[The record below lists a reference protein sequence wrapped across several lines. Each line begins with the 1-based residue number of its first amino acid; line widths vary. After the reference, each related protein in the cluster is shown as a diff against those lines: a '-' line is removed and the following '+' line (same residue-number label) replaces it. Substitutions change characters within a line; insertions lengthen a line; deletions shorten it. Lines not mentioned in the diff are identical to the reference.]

1 MLNGFDISK
10 YQAGIPLW
18 AVPSDFVIV
27 QHSCGN
33 YVEPTF
39 EAQVSGALRAGKSL
53 GLYHFIT
60 GSDGEIET
68 FVNGIKGYA
77 GKAVVALDW
86 ETGGGLNSR
95 WGDWNYLREFIE
107 AIQKNLGVNPLLYAS
122 ADVYNQLRDLGSETN
137 CGLWIAQYADD
148 NPTGYQSAPWNEG
161 AYDMALYQYSSTGG
175 LPGWG
180 GDLDLDLFYGNE
192 NAWNAYAKSSL
203 DEPKP
208 MPKRVVNYEI
218 SEASLEANKDTMPI
232 GEKVVILNTANE
244 GLYLTSHNGGLE
256 MTTDPMPW
264 FIQRNDDNSISLA
277 DPWGNWITV
286 PSDVKDGD
294 LPAVLKGNGSK
305 EQRWMASSY
314 NRGVKLTCLINSN
327 MNLDLPL
334 DRDAEGQRVQVWWK
348 WTDGK
353 PCPNQTWIVKPYSE
367 ILEAQKASAEA
378 KAKTEAKPADATS
391 KAEAKP
397 IKVEEAK
404 PAMTAEKK
412 PADDTAKIADK
423 AQPKTTE
430 ATPKADTQTAQK
442 TEGVKPETKEEKV
455 NTEEDKAERNARIIA
470 DLKDLSDI
478 SKSEDAEVGDDIAGV
493 VQAMFH
499 TKKATKKMA
508 NWIFIIGSVF
518 ALAAAVL
525 LILSGCHILPS
536 SGGVIAGIISTVFS
550 AFAHSMGIT
559 IVKTK

>member
-10 YQAGIPLW
+10 YQTGIPLW

-39 EAQVSGALRAGKSL
+39 EAQASEALRAGKHL
-53 GLYHFIT
+53 GLYHFVT

-68 FVNGIKGYA
+68 FVNGIKEYA

-86 ETGGGLNSR
+86 ETGDGLNSR
-95 WGDWNYLREFIE
+95 WGDWDYLREFIR
-107 AIQKNLGVNPLLYAS
+107 AIQQNLGVNPLLYAS

-137 CGLWIAQYADD
+137 CGLWIAQYADM
-148 NPTGYQSAPWNEG
+148 NPTGYQEAPWNEG
-161 AYDMALYQYSSTGG
+161 AYDMALYQYSSTGS

-180 GDLDLDLFYGNE
+180 GDLDLDLFYGNGD
-192 NAWNAYAKSSL
+192 AWNAYAKSSL

-218 SEASLEANKDTMPI
+218 SEALLEANKNVVPT
-232 GEKVVILNTANE
+232 GEKVVILNTAKE

-256 MTTDPMPW
+256 MTSDPMPW
-264 FIQRNDDNSISLA
+264 FVQRNADNSISLA

-286 PSDVKDGD
+286 PADVKDGD

-305 EQRWMASSY
+305 EQRWMASPY
-314 NRGVKLTCLINSN
+314 NGGVKLTCLVNSN

-367 ILEAQKASAEA
+367 FLEAQKAPADT
-378 KAKTEAKPADATS
+378 KPKTEAKPAQT
-391 KAEAKP
+391 AEAKP
-397 IKVEEAK
+397 VQENAPKAESK
-404 PAMTAEKK
+404 PE
-412 PADDTAKIADK
+412 IADK
-423 AQPKTTE
+423 PQTTEKTE
-430 ATPKADTQTAQK
+430 AT
-442 TEGVKPETKEEKV
+442 KPETKEEKV
-455 NTEEDKAERNARIIA
+455 TSTDGAKTTEEDKEAREARIIA

-478 SKSEDAEVGDDIAGV
+478 SKSEDAEVGEDVAGV

-508 NWIFIIGSVF
+508 NWIFIIGSIF

-525 LILSGCHILPS
+525 LILSGCHILPP

-559 IVKTK
+559 LVKTK

>member
-18 AVPSDFVIV
+18 AVPSDFVIM

-33 YVEPTF
+33 YIEPTF

-95 WGDWNYLREFIE
+95 WGDWDYLREFIE

-122 ADVYNQLRDLGSETN
+122 ADVYQQLRDLGSETN
-137 CGLWIAQYADD
+137 CGLWIAQYADM

-161 AYDMALYQYSSTGG
+161 AYDMALYQYASTGR

-180 GDLDLDLFYGNE
+180 GDLDLDLFYGNN

-218 SEASLEANKDTMPI
+218 SEAALEANKGVMPV

-314 NRGVKLTCLINSN
+314 NGGVKLTCLINSN

-348 WTDGK
+348 WATGK

-367 ILEAQKASAEA
+367 ILEAQKASTDIKPKAEPA
-378 KAKTEAKPADATS
+378 KATEPKTEIKPVPKVEAKPAIT
-391 KAEAKP
+391 
-397 IKVEEAK
+397 
-404 PAMTAEKK
+404 TEKK

-423 AQPKTTE
+423 
-430 ATPKADTQTAQK
+430 TQSKPAETAQK
-442 TEGVKPETKEEKV
+442 TEALKPETKEEKV
-455 NTEEDKAERNARIIA
+455 NDTNDKAERNARIIA

-508 NWIFIIGSVF
+508 NWIFIIGSIF

>member
-1 MLNGFDISK
+1 VLNGFDISR
-10 YQAGIPLW
+10 YQEGINLW

-33 YVEPTF
+33 YIEPTF
-39 EAQVSGALRAGKSL
+39 EAQVSGALRAGKKL

-68 FVNGIKGYA
+68 FVNGIKSYA

-95 WGDWNYLREFIE
+95 WGDWDYLREFIE

-122 ADVYNQLRDLGSETN
+122 ADVYSQLRDLGSETN

-148 NPTGYQSAPWNEG
+148 DPTGYQSEPWNEG
-161 AYDMALYQYSSTGG
+161 AYDMALYQYTSTGR

-180 GDLDLDLFYGNE
+180 GDLDLDLFYGNV
-192 NAWNAYAKSSL
+192 NAWDAYAKSSL
-203 DEPKP
+203 DQPKP
-208 MPKRVVNYEI
+208 MPKRSTDYEI
-218 SEASLEANKDTMPI
+218 SEAALEANKGVMPV

-314 NRGVKLTCLINSN
+314 NGGIKLTCLINSN
-327 MNLDLPL
+327 MNLDLPQ

-348 WTDGK
+348 WTTGK

-367 ILEAQKASAEA
+367 ILEAQKASADIKPKAEPATPA
-378 KAKTEAKPADATS
+378 KAETKPAPKVEPKIAEKTQPKPIEAKPASAPQ
-391 KAEAKP
+391 P
-397 IKVEEAK
+397 IKK
-404 PAMTAEKK
+404 
-412 PADDTAKIADK
+412 
-423 AQPKTTE
+423 TE
-430 ATPKADTQTAQK
+430 A
-442 TEGVKPETKEEKV
+442 VKPETKEEKV
-455 NTEEDKAERNARIIA
+455 NSTDDKDDKNVRIIA

-478 SKSEDAEVGDDIAGV
+478 SKSEDAEVGEDVAGV
-493 VQAMFH
+493 VQSMFH

>member
-10 YQAGIPLW
+10 FQAGIPLW

-33 YVEPTF
+33 YIEPTF

-68 FVNGIKGYA
+68 FVNGIKDYV

-95 WGDWNYLREFIE
+95 WGDWDYLRGFIE
-107 AIQKNLGVNPLLYAS
+107 AIQKSLGVNPLLYAS

-148 NPTGYQSAPWNEG
+148 NPTGYQEAPWNEG
-161 AYDMALYQYSSTGG
+161 AYDMALYQYTSTGR

-192 NAWNAYAKSSL
+192 NAWNAYAKTTL
-203 DEPKP
+203 TEEPKP

-218 SEASLEANKDTMPI
+218 SEAVLEANKDAVPT
-232 GEKVVILNTANE
+232 GEKVVILNTAKE

-264 FIQRNDDNSISLA
+264 FIQRNSDNSISLA

-314 NRGVKLTCLINSN
+314 NGGVKLTCLINSN
-327 MNLDLPL
+327 MNLDLPQ

-367 ILEAQKASAEA
+367 ILEAQKTS
-378 KAKTEAKPADATS
+378 EAKPAIPA
-391 KAEAKP
+391 KAEPKTEP
-397 IKVEEAK
+397 KVEEK
-404 PAMTAEKK
+404 PMEET
-412 PADDTAKIADK
+412 TKIADK
-423 AQPKTTE
+423 AQSKPADKTE
-430 ATPKADTQTAQK
+430 AL
-442 TEGVKPETKEEKV
+442 KPETKEEKV
-455 NTEEDKAERNARIIA
+455 NTEDDKAERNARIIA

-508 NWIFIIGSVF
+508 NWIFIIGSIF

>member
-10 YQAGIPLW
+10 YQDGINLW

-95 WGDWNYLREFIE
+95 WGDWDYLREFIE

-161 AYDMALYQYSSTGG
+161 AYDMALYQYTSTGR

-180 GDLDLDLFYGNE
+180 GDLDLDLFYGNT
-192 NAWNAYAKSSL
+192 NAWNAYAKTTL
-203 DEPKP
+203 TEEPKP
-208 MPKRVVNYEI
+208 MPKRSTDYEI
-218 SEASLEANKDTMPI
+218 SEAVLEANKGVMPV
-232 GEKVVILNTANE
+232 GTKVVILNTANE

-256 MTTDPMPW
+256 MTSDPMPW

-314 NRGVKLTCLINSN
+314 NGGVKLTCLINSN

-348 WTDGK
+348 WTTGK

-367 ILEAQKASAEA
+367 ILEAQKASADT
-378 KAKTEAKPADATS
+378 KPKTEAKPADVKT
-391 KAEAKP
+391 KADPKP
-397 IKVEEAK
+397 VKVEEK
-404 PAMTAEKK
+404 TPKITDKTQSK
-412 PADDTAKIADK
+412 PADTKPASDPQTEKK
-423 AQPKTTE
+423 TE
-430 ATPKADTQTAQK
+430 A
-442 TEGVKPETKEEKV
+442 VKPKTKEEKV
-455 NTEEDKAERNARIIA
+455 TDTNDKAERNARIIA

-478 SKSEDAEVGDDIAGV
+478 SKSEDAQVGEDVAGV

-508 NWIFIIGSVF
+508 NWIFIIGSIF

>member
-18 AVPSDFVIV
+18 AVPSDFVII

-39 EAQVSGALRAGKSL
+39 EAQVSEALRAGKHL

-68 FVNGIKGYA
+68 FVNGIKEYA
-77 GKAVVALDW
+77 GRGVVALDW
-86 ETGGGLNSR
+86 ETGRGLNSR
-95 WGDWNYLREFIE
+95 WCDWDYLRGFIE

-137 CGLWIAQYADD
+137 CGLWIAQYAND
-148 NPTGYQSAPWNEG
+148 NPTGYQEAPWNEG
-161 AYDMALYQYSSTGG
+161 AYDMALYQYSSTGK

-180 GDLDLDLFYGNE
+180 GDLDLDLFYGNGD
-192 NAWNAYAKSSL
+192 AWNAYAKTSL
-203 DEPKP
+203 TEPKP
-208 MPKRVVNYEI
+208 MSKRTVDYEI
-218 SEASLEANKDTMPI
+218 SEALLEANKDVVPT
-232 GEKVVILNTANE
+232 GEKVVILNTAKE

-353 PCPNQTWIVKPYSE
+353 PCPNQTWIVKPYSQF
-367 ILEAQKASAEA
+367 LEAQKAA
-378 KAKTEAKPADATS
+378 
-391 KAEAKP
+391 AEAKP
-397 IKVEEAK
+397 KTEIK
-404 PAMTAEKK
+404 PAQTTEKTEAEPAPVDEKK
-412 PADDTAKIADK
+412 PKIADK
-423 AQPKTTE
+423 AT
-430 ATPKADTQTAQK
+430 QK
-442 TEGVKPETKEEKV
+442 TEALEPETKEKKV
-455 NTEEDKAERNARIIA
+455 DNTDASKTTEDNKEAREARIIA

-508 NWIFIIGSVF
+508 NWIFIIGSIF

-559 IVKTK
+559 LVKTK

>member
-1 MLNGFDISK
+1 M
-10 YQAGIPLW
+10 
-18 AVPSDFVIV
+18 
-27 QHSCGN
+27 
-33 YVEPTF
+33 
-39 EAQVSGALRAGKSL
+39 
-53 GLYHFIT
+53 
-60 GSDGEIET
+60 
-68 FVNGIKGYA
+68 NGIKGYL
-77 GKAVVALDW
+77 GKAVIALDW

-95 WGDWNYLREFIE
+95 WGDWDYLRQFIQ

-122 ADVYNQLRDLGSETN
+122 ADVYSQLRDLGSETN

-148 NPTGYQSAPWNEG
+148 DPTGYQSAPWNEG
-161 AYDMALYQYSSTGG
+161 AYDMALYQYTSTGR

-180 GDLDLDLFYGNE
+180 GDLDLDLFYGNT

-218 SEASLEANKDTMPI
+218 SEAVLEANKDAMPV

-256 MTTDPMPW
+256 MTSDPMPW
-264 FIQRNDDNSISLA
+264 FIQRNSDNSISLA

-286 PSDVKDGD
+286 PADVKDGD
-294 LPAVLKGNGSK
+294 FPAVLKGNGSK

-314 NRGVKLTCLINSN
+314 NGGVKLTCLVNSN
-327 MNLDLPL
+327 MNLDLPQ

-348 WTDGK
+348 WTTGK

-367 ILEAQKASAEA
+367 ILEAQKAS
-378 KAKTEAKPADATS
+378 EAKPATPAKVEPKTEIKPAQ

-397 IKVEEAK
+397 AI
-404 PAMTAEKK
+404 TIEKK

-423 AQPKTTE
+423 AQPKPAE
-430 ATPKADTQTAQK
+430 ATPKAEIKPTQK
-442 TEGVKPETKEEKV
+442 TEALKPETKEEKV
-455 NTEEDKAERNARIIA
+455 NNTDDKAERNARIIA

-508 NWIFIIGSVF
+508 NWIFVIGSIF

>member
-10 YQAGIPLW
+10 YQDGINLW

-33 YVEPTF
+33 YIEPTF
-39 EAQVSGALRAGKSL
+39 EAQVRGALRAGKSL

-86 ETGGGLNSR
+86 ETGEGLNSR
-95 WGDWNYLREFIE
+95 WGDWDYLREFIE

-161 AYDMALYQYSSTGG
+161 AYDMALYQYSSTGR

-180 GDLDLDLFYGNE
+180 GDLDLDLFYGNT
-192 NAWNAYAKSSL
+192 NAWDAYAKTTL
-203 DEPKP
+203 TEEPKP
-208 MPKRVVNYEI
+208 MPKRIVNYEI
-218 SEASLEANKDTMPI
+218 SEAALEANKNAMPV

-256 MTTDPMPW
+256 MTSDPMPW

-314 NRGVKLTCLINSN
+314 NGGVKLTCLINSN

-348 WTDGK
+348 WTTGK
-353 PCPNQTWIVKPYSE
+353 PCPNQTWIVKSYS
-367 ILEAQKASAEA
+367 
-378 KAKTEAKPADATS
+378 EAKPATPA
-391 KAEAKP
+391 
-397 IKVEEAK
+397 KVEPKTEIRPAVKVEAK
-404 PAMTAEKK
+404 PAITTEKN

-423 AQPKTTE
+423 TQPKPIE
-430 ATPKADTQTAQK
+430 AKPISDPQTAQK
-442 TEGVKPETKEEKV
+442 TEAVKPETKEEKV
-455 NTEEDKAERNARIIA
+455 NTDDKAERNARIIA

-508 NWIFIIGSVF
+508 NWIFIIGSIF

>member
-39 EAQVSGALRAGKSL
+39 EAQASEALRAGKHL

-86 ETGGGLNSR
+86 ESGEGLNSR
-95 WGDWNYLREFIE
+95 WGDWDYLRGFIE

-137 CGLWIAQYADD
+137 CGLWIAQYADM
-148 NPTGYQSAPWNEG
+148 NPTGYQEAPWNEG
-161 AYDMALYQYSSTGG
+161 AYDMALYQYSSTGR

-180 GDLDLDLFYGNE
+180 GDLDLDLFYGNGD
-192 NAWNAYAKSSL
+192 AWNAYAKSAL

-208 MPKRVVNYEI
+208 MPKRTVNYEI
-218 SEASLEANKDTMPI
+218 SEALLEENKNAIPT
-232 GEKVVILNTANE
+232 GEKVVILNTAKE

-264 FIQRNDDNSISLA
+264 FVQRNDDNSISLA

-294 LPAVLKGNGSK
+294 LPAVLRGNGSK
-305 EQRWMASSY
+305 EQRWMASPY
-314 NRGVKLTCLINSN
+314 NGGIKLTCLVNSN

-348 WTDGK
+348 WTEGK

-367 ILEAQKASAEA
+367 FLEAQKAAA
-378 KAKTEAKPADATS
+378 DTKPKTEAKPADAQPKAEPKAET
-391 KAEAKP
+391 KPAQPAKEAKPIEEKPEIADKPQTKPAEAKP
-397 IKVEEAK
+397 K
-404 PAMTAEKK
+404 
-412 PADDTAKIADK
+412 ADP
-423 AQPKTTE
+423 QTTE
-430 ATPKADTQTAQK
+430 K
-442 TEGVKPETKEEKV
+442 TETKEEKV
-455 NTEEDKAERNARIIA
+455 TSTDSTKTTEDDKEAREARIIA

-478 SKSEDAEVGDDIAGV
+478 TKSEDAEVGEDVAGV

-508 NWIFIIGSVF
+508 NWIFIIGSIF

-525 LILSGCHILPS
+525 LILSGCHILPP

-559 IVKTK
+559 LVKTK

>member
-10 YQAGIPLW
+10 YQEGINLW

-39 EAQVSGALRAGKSL
+39 EAQVTGALRAGKKL

-86 ETGGGLNSR
+86 ETGDGLNSR
-95 WGDWNYLREFIE
+95 WGDWDYLREFIE

-122 ADVYNQLRDLGSETN
+122 ADVYQQLRDLGSETN

-148 NPTGYQSAPWNEG
+148 DPTGYQSAPWNEG
-161 AYDMALYQYSSTGG
+161 AYDMALYQYTSTGR

-180 GDLDLDLFYGNE
+180 GDLDLDLFYGNG
-192 NAWNAYAKSSL
+192 NAWDAYAKSTL

-208 MPKRVVNYEI
+208 MPKRSVNYEI
-218 SEASLEANKDTMPI
+218 SEAVLEANKDAVPA
-232 GEKVVILNTANE
+232 GEKAVILNTANK

-256 MTTDPMPW
+256 MATDPMPW
-264 FIQRNDDNSISLA
+264 FIQRNSDNSISLA

-286 PSDVKDGD
+286 PADVKDGD

-314 NRGVKLTCLINSN
+314 NGGVKLTCLVNSN
-327 MNLDLPL
+327 MNLDLPQ
-334 DRDAEGQRVQVWWK
+334 DNDKEGQRVQVWWK
-348 WTDGK
+348 WTTGQ

-367 ILEAQKASAEA
+367 FLEAQKASADTKPKAEPASPA
-378 KAKTEAKPADATS
+378 KAETKPAHTTETEAKPEVKPV
-391 KAEAKP
+391 KAEEP
-397 IKVEEAK
+397 
-404 PAMTAEKK
+404 
-412 PADDTAKIADK
+412 KIADTT
-423 AQPKTTE
+423 QPKTTE
-430 ATPKADTQTAQK
+430 AKPKAEVKPAEK
-442 TEGVKPETKEEKV
+442 TEVTQPQPKEEKV
-455 NTEEDKAERNARIIA
+455 NDTDDKADKDARIIA

>member
-39 EAQVSGALRAGKSL
+39 EAQASEALRAGRHL

-86 ETGGGLNSR
+86 ESGEGLNSR
-95 WGDWNYLREFIE
+95 WGDWDYLRGFIE

-122 ADVYNQLRDLGSETN
+122 ADAYNRLRALGSETN
-137 CGLWIAQYADD
+137 CGLWIAQYADM
-148 NPTGYQSAPWNEG
+148 NPTGYQEAPWNEG
-161 AYDMALYQYSSTGG
+161 AYDMALYQYSSTGR

-180 GDLDLDLFYGNE
+180 GDLDLDLFYGNGD
-192 NAWNAYAKSSL
+192 AWDAYAKSSL
-203 DEPKP
+203 DAPKP
-208 MPKRVVNYEI
+208 MPKRTVNYEI
-218 SEASLEANKDTMPI
+218 SEALLEENKNAIPT
-232 GEKVVILNTANE
+232 GEKVIILNTAKE

-264 FIQRNDDNSISLA
+264 FVQRNDDNSISLA

-294 LPAVLKGNGSK
+294 LPAVLRGNGSK
-305 EQRWMASSY
+305 EQRWMASPY
-314 NRGVKLTCLINSN
+314 NGGVKLTCLVNSN

-367 ILEAQKASAEA
+367 FLEAQKAAA
-378 KAKTEAKPADATS
+378 DTKAKTEAKPADAQP
-391 KAEAKP
+391 KAEPKAETKPAQPAKEAKP
-397 IKVEEAK
+397 IEEK
-404 PAMTAEKK
+404 PKADPHPAQTAEK
-412 PADDTAKIADK
+412 T
-423 AQPKTTE
+423 
-430 ATPKADTQTAQK
+430 
-442 TEGVKPETKEEKV
+442 ETKEEKV
-455 NTEEDKAERNARIIA
+455 NSTDSTKTTEESKEARIIA

-478 SKSEDAEVGDDIAGV
+478 SKSEDEEVGDDIAGV
-493 VQAMFH
+493 VQEIFH

-508 NWIFIIGSVF
+508 NWIFIIGSIF

-525 LILSGCHILPS
+525 LILSGCHILPP

-559 IVKTK
+559 LVKTK

>member
-1 MLNGFDISK
+1 VLNGFDISR
-10 YQAGIPLW
+10 YQDGINLW

-33 YVEPTF
+33 YIEPTF

-68 FVNGIKGYA
+68 FVNGIKDYV

-95 WGDWNYLREFIE
+95 WGDWDYLREFIE

-148 NPTGYQSAPWNEG
+148 DPTGYQSQPWNEG
-161 AYDMALYQYSSTGG
+161 AYDMALYQYTSTGR
-175 LPGWG
+175 LSGWG

-192 NAWNAYAKSSL
+192 NAWNAYAKTTL
-203 DEPKP
+203 TEEPKP
-208 MPKRVVNYEI
+208 MPKRATDYEI
-218 SEASLEANKDTMPI
+218 PEALLEENKDALPV
-232 GEKVVILNTANE
+232 GEKVVILNTAKE

-264 FIQRNDDNSISLA
+264 FIQRNSDNSISLA

-314 NRGVKLTCLINSN
+314 NGGVKLTCLINSN

-348 WTDGK
+348 WTTGK

-367 ILEAQKASAEA
+367 ILEAQKAS
-378 KAKTEAKPADATS
+378 EAKPATPA
-391 KAEAKP
+391 KAEIKP
-397 IKVEEAK
+397 ASKVE
-404 PAMTAEKK
+404 P
-412 PADDTAKIADK
+412 KIADK
-423 AQPKTTE
+423 TQSKPADTKPASDPQTKEKTE
-430 ATPKADTQTAQK
+430 A
-442 TEGVKPETKEEKV
+442 VKPETKEEKV
-455 NTEEDKAERNARIIA
+455 NTEDDKAEKNARIIA

-478 SKSEDAEVGDDIAGV
+478 SKSEDAEVGEDVAGV

-508 NWIFIIGSVF
+508 NWIFIIGSIF

>member
-10 YQAGIPLW
+10 YQDGINLW

-33 YVEPTF
+33 YIEPTF

-95 WGDWNYLREFIE
+95 WGDWDYLREFIE

-122 ADVYNQLRDLGSETN
+122 ADVYQQLRDLGSETN

-161 AYDMALYQYSSTGG
+161 AYDMALYQYTSAGR

-180 GDLDLDLFYGNE
+180 GDLDLDLFYGNG
-192 NAWNAYAKSSL
+192 NAWNAYAKTTL
-203 DEPKP
+203 TEEPKP

-218 SEASLEANKDTMPI
+218 SEASLEANKGVMPV
-232 GEKVVILNTANE
+232 GEKVVILNTAND

-264 FIQRNDDNSISLA
+264 FIQRNSDNSISLA

-314 NRGVKLTCLINSN
+314 NGGIKLTCLINSN

-334 DRDAEGQRVQVWWK
+334 DRDAGGQRVQVWWK

-367 ILEAQKASAEA
+367 ILEAQKASADIKPKAEPA
-378 KAKTEAKPADATS
+378 KATEPKTEIKPAQKVEAKPAIT
-391 KAEAKP
+391 
-397 IKVEEAK
+397 
-404 PAMTAEKK
+404 TEKK

-423 AQPKTTE
+423 SPAKPIE
-430 ATPKADTQTAQK
+430 ATPKAEKIEAL
-442 TEGVKPETKEEKV
+442 KPETKEEKV
-455 NTEEDKAERNARIIA
+455 NDTNDKAERNARIIA

-508 NWIFIIGSVF
+508 NWIFIIGSIF

>member
-10 YQAGIPLW
+10 YQDGINLW

-33 YVEPTF
+33 YIEPTF

-95 WGDWNYLREFIE
+95 WGDWDYLREFIE

-148 NPTGYQSAPWNEG
+148 DPTGYQEAPWNEG
-161 AYDMALYQYSSTGG
+161 AYDMALYQYSSTGR

-180 GDLDLDLFYGNE
+180 GDLDLDLFYGNT
-192 NAWNAYAKSSL
+192 NAWNAYAKTTL
-203 DEPKP
+203 TEEPKP

-218 SEASLEANKDTMPI
+218 SEASLEANKNAMPI
-232 GEKVVILNTANE
+232 GEKVVILNTAKE

-256 MTTDPMPW
+256 MTSDPMPW
-264 FIQRNDDNSISLA
+264 FIQRNSDNSISLA

-314 NRGVKLTCLINSN
+314 NGGVKLTCLINSN

-334 DRDAEGQRVQVWWK
+334 DRDTEGQRVQVWWK
-348 WTDGK
+348 WTTGK

-367 ILEAQKASAEA
+367 VLEAQKASEA
-378 KAKTEAKPADATS
+378 KPATPAKAEPKTEAKVDIKPAQ

-397 IKVEEAK
+397 I
-404 PAMTAEKK
+404 EK
-412 PADDTAKIADK
+412 TEIADK
-423 AQPKTTE
+423 AQAKPVE
-430 ATPKADTQTAQK
+430 ATPKADTQTEQK

-455 NTEEDKAERNARIIA
+455 ETADDKAERNARIIA

-508 NWIFIIGSVF
+508 NWIFIIGSIF

>member
-10 YQAGIPLW
+10 YQDGINLW

-39 EAQVSGALRAGKSL
+39 EAQVSGALSAGKSL

-68 FVNGIKGYA
+68 FVNGIKEYA

-86 ETGGGLNSR
+86 ETGGGLNSK
-95 WGDWNYLREFIE
+95 WGDWDYLREFIE

-161 AYDMALYQYSSTGG
+161 AYDMALYQYTSTGR

-218 SEASLEANKDTMPI
+218 SEAVLEANKGVMPV
-232 GEKVVILNTANE
+232 GQKVVILNTANE

-264 FIQRNDDNSISLA
+264 FIQRNSDNSISLA

-314 NRGVKLTCLINSN
+314 NGGVKLTCFINSN

-367 ILEAQKASAEA
+367 ILEAQKAS
-378 KAKTEAKPADATS
+378 EAKPATPAKVEP
-391 KAEAKP
+391 KADIKPAAKVEAKP
-397 IKVEEAK
+397 T
-404 PAMTAEKK
+404 TADEKK
-412 PADDTAKIADK
+412 PKIADK
-423 AQPKTTE
+423 AQPKPIET
-430 ATPKADTQTAQK
+430 APKAEIKPTQK
-442 TEGVKPETKEEKV
+442 TEALKPETKEEKV
-455 NTEEDKAERNARIIA
+455 NTENDKAERNARIIA

-559 IVKTK
+559 LVKTK